1 MCTVTPTT
9 VVELPNTLRAP
20 AEARDLAARAVCKV
34 HAAGPATADL
44 VALLTSEL
52 VTGALP
58 DAPRLRIQLECRQ
71 VHVRL
76 EVRDRSARTT
86 RVAGSGPRRNL
97 NLLLVALL
105 ATEWGV
111 TVTETGGRRTWCTI
125 PSGKP
130 AERHPADPLAE
141 VDWHFD
147 ARAAGPPADR

>member
-1 MCTVTPTT
+1 MFCPVHRTSAKASFSKQRPLPRTGTGTMCTVTPTT

-105 ATEWGV
+105 ATE
-111 TVTETGGRRTWCTI
+111 
-125 PSGKP
+125 
-130 AERHPADPLAE
+130 
-141 VDWHFD
+141 
-147 ARAAGPPADR
+147 